1 MEEITVKQ
9 LLEMDGRDYL
19 VVDIRDSIAFA
30 YGSINGAVNVPADE
44 VENYSDFPT
53 DKLLVICCKS
63 GVSATQLPN
72 ACANGGSK
80 PQISKRDITAICSR
94 RSKPTSKGQRMSSAV

>member
-63 GVSATQLPN
+63 GVISDSVAERLRERGFN
-72 ACANGGSK
+72 AANLKEGYYGYMLSSLK
-80 PQISKRDITAICSR
+80 TDEQ
-94 RSKPTSKGQRMSSAV
+94 GQRMSSAV

>member
-53 DKLLVICCKS
+53 DKLLFVAK
-63 GVSATQLPN
+63 VALSATQLPN
-72 ACANGGSK
+72 ACANGGSM